1 MSRGAGGD
9 GGYDRWRL
17 EQVLA
22 RGDMA
27 TCEARWIGGAE
38 RARAL
43 LSAIEADDPEMFT
56 AEIIDLD
63 DGQVELIVAVTAD
76 SIPSLQSTMDDLL
89 ACLAAAESSLDAIQ
103 G

>member
-1 MSRGAGGD
+1 MHRG
-9 GGYDRWRL
+9 
-17 EQVLA
+17 V
-22 RGDMA
+22 MA

-43 LSAIEADDPEMFT
+43 LSAIDADDPDMFT
-56 AEIIDLD
+56 AEIVELD
-63 DGQVELIVAVTAD
+63 GGQVELIVAVTAD

-89 ACLAAAESSLDAIQ
+89 ACLAAAEVSLDAIQ

>member
-1 MSRGAGGD
+1 
-9 GGYDRWRL
+9 
-17 EQVLA
+17 
-22 RGDMA
+22 MA
-27 TCEARWIGGAE
+27 TCEARWRGGVE

-56 AEIIDLD
+56 AEIIELT
-63 DGQVELIVAVTAD
+63 DGRVELVVAVTAD

-89 ACLAAAESSLDAIQ
+89 ACLAAAEASLDAIQ